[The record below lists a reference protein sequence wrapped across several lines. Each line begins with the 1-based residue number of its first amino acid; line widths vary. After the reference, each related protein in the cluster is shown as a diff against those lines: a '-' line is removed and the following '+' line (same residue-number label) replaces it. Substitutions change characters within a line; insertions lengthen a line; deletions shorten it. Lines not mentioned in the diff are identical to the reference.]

1 MSSLFHFTKIQNGF
15 EILSSMK
22 MRFNKFIYTNDPWE
36 NQMQLFSI
44 CALSSNRYGKYE
56 LYKFFE
62 NIELYNELNNN
73 VKQIL
78 NKYQIVKIQL
88 VNATLQTK

>member
-44 CALSSNRYGKYE
+44 CALSSNRY
-56 LYKFFE
+56 
-62 NIELYNELNNN
+62 
-73 VKQIL
+73 
-78 NKYQIVKIQL
+78 VKIQL